1 MTMGQKMWTE
11 IALCIVTV
19 YAIAIHIQLL
29 RVRKSVLMV
38 VNLLA
43 NFVKLSD
50 EQNKI
55 NKSQKQLNEA
65 IANNLEILG
74 VHTKLIE
81 PDIAY
86 EASAFLAWVNNKR
99 KREDNG

>member
-1 MTMGQKMWTE
+1 MWTE
-11 IALCIVTV
+11 IALGVVTG
-19 YAIAIHIQLL
+19 YAIWLHFQIKG
-29 RVRKSVLMV
+29 VRKNILLV

-55 NKSQKQLNEA
+55 NKSQKQLNDA
-65 IANNLEILG
+65 IATNLEILG

-99 KREDNG
+99 KRENNG

>member
-1 MTMGQKMWTE
+1 MWTE
-11 IALCIVTV
+11 IALGVVTA
-19 YAIAIHIQLL
+19 YAIWTHWQLT
-29 RVRKSVLMV
+29 RVRKSVLMM

-55 NKSQKQLNEA
+55 NKSQKQLNDA
-65 IANNLEILG
+65 IATNLEILG

>member
-1 MTMGQKMWTE
+1 MWTE
-11 IALCIVTV
+11 IALGVV
-19 YAIAIHIQLL
+19 AAYAIWVHIQLSK
-29 RVRKSVLMV
+29 VRKSVLMM

-55 NKSQKQLNEA
+55 NKSQKQLNDA
-65 IANNLEILG
+65 IATNLEILG

-99 KREDNG
+99 KRENNG

>member
-1 MTMGQKMWTE
+1 MWTE
-11 IALCIVTV
+11 IALGVVTG
-19 YAIAIHIQLL
+19 YAIWVHIQLSK
-29 RVRKSVLMV
+29 VRKSVLMM

-43 NFVKLSD
+43 NFVKLTD

-55 NKSQKQLNEA
+55 NKSQKQLNDA
-65 IANNLEILG
+65 IATNLEILG

-99 KREDNG
+99 KRENNG